1 MDYGIWIDRRGIRY
15 LWSDI
20 GNEDVRVD
28 EELLQLTGS
37 AREWGTLAFLQSI
50 NERYGRREG
59 GIQYLLRF
67 EV

>member
-1 MDYGIWIDRRGIRY
+1 MDYGIRIHRMGILY

-37 AREWGTLAFLQSI
+37 AREWGTLAFL
-50 NERYGRREG
+50 
-59 GIQYLLRF
+59 
-67 EV
+67 